1 MRCLKCFSEIG
12 DLSVCSVCGFD
23 KKEYLAQPH
32 YMSEGSTL
40 QNGRYKVGCSV
51 GAGGFG
57 ITYAAWDDT
66 LNIKVAIKEYLPG
79 EFSTRIPGN
88 TKVTVYGGEKETQF
102 NDGLKK
108 FLEEGKRLAQFRT
121 VQGIVHI
128 YDVFEENGTAYLVM
142 EYLEG
147 ETLSEKIKRGEKLD
161 EETVVNL
168 LVEILDALEVVHE
181 KGIIHR
187 DIAPNNIFLCA
198 DGSAKLIDFG
208 AARSATGTHS
218 KSLTVLYKKGFTP
231 LEQYQSRGEQGPW
244 TDIYSLAATAY
255 VALTGVV
262 PVGAME
268 RCAKDTL
275 KSPRKAGAKI
285 RSNVEKAIMN
295 SLNLKWKK
303 RTQSASDFRK
313 ELLSSK
319 SVKYRFH
326 RENEKKIGK
335 IPMPFLVGSLVVLF
349 SVGIFIGLIFT
360 GVIDYESITPSEM
373 FVESGKSRVINFVNM
388 DEEKA
393 MEKAEKLGF
402 QMEVS
407 YKYDEAYKDS
417 IIIEQSEQ
425 KGTILD
431 EGSIIHIVINKEPK
445 EYTMMNLV
453 NLKLEDGKKAL
464 EELNIQYEVVEH
476 EYDSEPGIILAQSV
490 EAGKSVSSYIE
501 TVTLEVS
508 KDYGYDTSAE
518 YEMVDLVGEN
528 IYKSRLMLRQI
539 CQYCN
544 VSDLEDEIVYSQ
556 NFDNLEISGLVYF
569 SSDLED
575 EIVYSQSVIPGETV
589 YGGEVVEL
597 VVGPSLIDMDISTA
611 EELLDFFNISY
622 KTKEVQD
629 EDKTN
634 GTVTNQVISGEND
647 ELIVTLSYV
656 NNQKKNDESKKMEE
670 KKESA
675 NSNAGGRA
683 TLNYSTCCG
692 NCGAY
697 NGSSSIVN
705 VTYSQVDAMAGTS
718 DWSQIYMFLGANT
731 VYYADGS
738 CSLNDDAH
746 YHKCTSCGSIF
757 IVDGKLSFCTNGCS
771 YPWSYFS
778 Y

>member
-407 YKYDEAYKDS
+407 YKYDEERKGGV
-417 IIIEQSEQ
+417 IIEQSEK

-431 EGSIIHIVINKEPK
+431 EGSTIHVVINQISNPYNENDNVVWDCVYFGNYYQSGESTKEK
-445 EYTMMNLV
+445 IKWRVLNVTGDDAFLLADV
-453 NLKLEDGKKAL
+453 NLDCMEYNTSYTGVTWETCTLRSWLNGYGSSLNSYGADYSSDNFIDAAFSSSEKSAIKTITVVNYDNSYSGIEGGNNTQDKIYLLSIEDVTNGAYGFRMDYQEFAADDARETKNTDYANLQEGYTSSGSWWLRSPGDNSDYASSVGQDGHISRHGLNVNSTYVSVRPAL
-464 EELNIQYEVVEH
+464 HL
-476 EYDSEPGIILAQSV
+476 DLSSSSV
-490 EAGKSVSSYIE
+490 WTYAGTVSS
-501 TVTLEVS
+501 
-508 KDYGYDTSAE
+508 K
-518 YEMVDLVGEN
+518 
-528 IYKSRLMLRQI
+528 
-539 CQYCN
+539 
-544 VSDLEDEIVYSQ
+544 
-556 NFDNLEISGLVYF
+556 
-569 SSDLED
+569 
-575 EIVYSQSVIPGETV
+575 
-589 YGGEVVEL
+589 
-597 VVGPSLIDMDISTA
+597 
-611 EELLDFFNISY
+611 
-622 KTKEVQD
+622 
-629 EDKTN
+629 
-634 GTVTNQVISGEND
+634 GTVSGEPD
-647 ELIVTLSYV
+647 
-656 NNQKKNDESKKMEE
+656 
-670 KKESA
+670 
-675 NSNAGGRA
+675 
-683 TLNYSTCCG
+683 
-692 NCGAY
+692 
-697 NGSSSIVN
+697 
-705 VTYSQVDAMAGTS
+705 
-718 DWSQIYMFLGANT
+718 
-731 VYYADGS
+731 
-738 CSLNDDAH
+738 
-746 YHKCTSCGSIF
+746 
-757 IVDGKLSFCTNGCS
+757 
-771 YPWSYFS
+771 
-778 Y
+778 